1 MKLTEYR
8 VGEIMTLVRRPVDVS
23 PDGLYHEIGI
33 RSFGNG
39 VFHKPPVSG
48 EELGAKRVF
57 FYIQPGDLLFSNV
70 FAWEGAVALAAET
83 EAGKI
88 GSHRFMT
95 YRVDTEKADPR
106 YLLRYFY
113 GGPGS

>member
-39 VFHKPPVSG
+39 VFHKHPYPARS
-48 EELGAKRVF
+48 
-57 FYIQPGDLLFSNV
+57 
-70 FAWEGAVALAAET
+70 
-83 EAGKI
+83 
-88 GSHRFMT
+88 
-95 YRVDTEKADPR
+95 
-106 YLLRYFY
+106 
-113 GGPGS
+113 